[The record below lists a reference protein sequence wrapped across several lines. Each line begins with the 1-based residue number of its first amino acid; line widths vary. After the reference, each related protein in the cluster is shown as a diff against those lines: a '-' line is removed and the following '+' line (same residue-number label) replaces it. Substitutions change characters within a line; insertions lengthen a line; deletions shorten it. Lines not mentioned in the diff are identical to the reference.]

1 MRVSVKGFV
10 LLCLCGLIQDRRPK
24 GDSMWRNSVLLY
36 LVKRAAFA
44 LIAFLSFLVLIFV
57 LPRAIPGNPVDI
69 LIGRLVIAEEIE
81 PEMIE
86 AMHATFMEE
95 FGLGLPLWEQF
106 GRFMAGALRGDLG
119 TSITFFPLSVVD
131 VISEFLPWTVALLLP
146 ALITSW
152 VLGNCFGALAA
163 YKRKTYIDSVAMP
176 VFLVIAQI
184 PLFWLAM
191 LMLFVFA
198 VHLDLFPRGG
208 AHSWYLRPEL
218 SLTFIIN
225 YLRHYTLPFLTLV
238 FGSVGA
244 WAIGMRSMMIY
255 ELGQDHI
262 HFSETL
268 GMPDRKLG
276 AYAFRSAMLPQITGL
291 AIGFGLLLGGSI
303 LLELVFNYRGMG
315 VILLAALTRLDY
327 PLIQGVFI
335 ILAAMVILANLIVD
349 VAYGF
354 IDPRIK
360 TGHVGG

>member
-1 MRVSVKGFV
+1 MRKS
-10 LLCLCGLIQDRRPK
+10 LLF
-24 GDSMWRNSVLLY
+24 Y
-36 LVKRAAFA
+36 LARRAAFA
-44 LIAFLSFLVLIFV
+44 LVALLFFVVIIFV

-69 LIGRLVIAEEIE
+69 MLATLAMEGEVS
-81 PEMIE
+81 PETLR
-86 AMHATFMEE
+86 AVHAQFMEE

-106 GRFMAGALRGDLG
+106 WRFMASVLRGDLG
-119 TSITFFPLSVVD
+119 TSIAFFPRSVVD
-131 VISEFLPWTVALLLP
+131 VISGFLPWTMALLLP

-152 VLGNCFGALAA
+152 VLGNCFGALVA

-198 VHLDLFPRGG
+198 IHLDLFPRGG
-208 AHSWYLRPEL
+208 VHSWYLRPEL
-218 SLTFIIN
+218 SLTFIID
-225 YLRHYTLPFLTLV
+225 YLRHYALPFLTLV
-238 FGSVGA
+238 LGSLGA

-255 ELGQDHI
+255 ELGQDYI
-262 HFSETL
+262 HFGETL

-315 VILLAALTRLDY
+315 VILLAGLTRLDY

-335 ILAAMVILANLIVD
+335 ILAAMVILANLAVD
-349 VAYGF
+349 VVYGF

-360 TGHVGG
+360 TGYVGG